1 MTQWLSSV
9 IQWKEHRLHNHTW
22 ILFQL
27 HHFLVLRI
35 FVQIRINEVSCC
47 CCSVTKSCLTLC
59 DPMDCST
66 LGFPVLHHL
75 PEFAQT
81 HVHWVS
87 DAIQPSHP
95 VLFSCLQSFPASE
108 FFPMSW
114 LFASGGQSIETSV
127 SASVVPVNIQDW
139 FPLGWTGV
147 WSPCSPRD
155 SQESSPT
162 PQFEGINSSALS
174 IFYCP
179 TLTSIHDYYSF
190 D

>member
-1 MTQWLSSV
+1 MSLA
-9 IQWKEHRLHNHTW
+9 KNHNSRNVHSD
-22 ILFQL
+22 
-27 HHFLVLRI
+27 
-35 FVQIRINEVSCC
+35 QIR
-47 CCSVTKSCLTLC
+47 SVAQWCPTLW
-59 DPMDCST
+59 DPMIHST
-66 LGFPVLHHL
+66 PGLPVHHQL
-75 PEFAQT
+75 PKVAQT